1 MNQTV
6 TALFDDFTVAQRAV
20 ESLADA
26 GFSRSNISLMANDS
40 TKEYSTRLTKADA
53 VTEDVSAGEGAAFG
67 AVTGALIG
75 LGALLIPGIGPVV
88 AAGPLA
94 GALVGAI
101 AGGVTGGVTAGLIDL
116 GVDEE
121 TANYYA
127 EGVRRGGTLLTVH
140 TTEAR
145 VHEAARIL
153 DEHGPTDLTTRVATW
168 REEGWERFDE
178 KAEPYTHPQVEAELH
193 RARTGDPVASESRV
207 RTYATDKPLMTG
219 AGVGAYDAYEPR
231 FRDHFATTYGA
242 SGGDFNLYLPAYRYG
257 YQIATD
263 TRYNDYDWDRLE
275 GEARREWELHNEGPW
290 DRFKDAIYHAW
301 HSVRYNL

>member
-6 TALFDDFTVAQRAV
+6 TALFDDFNVAQQAV
-20 ESLADA
+20 ESLVNA
-26 GFSRSNISLMANDS
+26 GFSRNNISLMANDS
-40 TKEYSTRLTKADA
+40 TKEHSARITRTDSSNG
-53 VTEDVSAGEGAAFG
+53 DVSAGEGAVFG

-101 AGGVTGGVTAGLIDL
+101 AGSVTGGVTAGLIDL

-140 TTEAR
+140 TTDAR

-178 KAEPYTHPQVEAELH
+178 SAEPYSHPQVEAELQRSRSTTPNH
-193 RARTGDPVASESRV
+193 SESRV
-207 RTYATDKPLMTG
+207 RTYATNKPLTTG
-219 AGVGAYDAYEPR
+219 VVAGAYDTYEPR
-231 FRDHFATTYGA
+231 FRDHFTTTYGTTA
-242 SGGDFNLYLPAYRYG
+242 GDYNLYMPAYRYG

-263 TRYNDYDWDRLE
+263 TRYHDYDWDRLE

-290 DRFKDAIYHAW
+290 ERFKDAIYHAW